1 MHHPSTPAVSAPSL
15 PAQVGY
21 LGPPG
26 SWTHQACRELFGG
39 DGALVPLE
47 RQALFTG
54 YEAGAVDRICVPVS
68 TSLVGAT
75 PYLAD
80 VLALPACTV
89 VAEYHRM
96 LGYSLLAISGATLAG
111 IHSVIAHPV
120 ALEEARPWLDRHLPH
135 ALREPAASAG
145 AAAQAVA
152 ARASPDCA
160 ALGPAIAAA
169 LHGLQAMAQHI
180 EEGPHN
186 VTRWW
191 VLGRSVPAP
200 TGHDRTSLTCKATGA
215 ELLRLQKAL
224 ASAGLKV
231 LAVHAAAHRH
241 VLDIEGH
248 ACDAP
253 VQNALRQLPG
263 LRWLGSYAHS
273 PATHRP
279 DHQI

>member
-1 MHHPSTPAVSAPSL
+1 MHRPSPPEVSTPSL

-39 DGALVPLE
+39 RPLVPLE
-47 RQALFTG
+47 RQALFTA
-54 YEAGAVDRICVPVS
+54 YETGTVDRICVPVS

-96 LGYSLLAISGATLAG
+96 LGYSLLATAGATLAG
-111 IHSVIAHPV
+111 IRSVIAHPV
-120 ALEEARPWLDRHLPH
+120 ALEEARPWLDHHLPH
-135 ALREPAASAG
+135 ALREPAASGG

-160 ALGPAIAAA
+160 ALGPGIAAT
-169 LHGLQAMAQHI
+169 LHGLQAIAQHI

-191 VLGRSVPAP
+191 VLGRSEPAA
-200 TGHDRTSLTCKATGA
+200 TGHDRTSLTCEATDA

-231 LAVHAAAHRH
+231 LAVQAAAHRH

-248 ACDAP
+248 AYDAP
-253 VQNALRQLPG
+253 VQNALRQHPC
-263 LRWLGSYAHS
+263 LRWLGSYAHR
-273 PATHRP
+273 PMAHGP